1 MLDSVSIKS
10 LYVPALA
17 EGEGVGTAYEYFA
30 KRLVLNRWLA
40 RLPRRPKTVLVAGC
54 PEKYGSSLDFVL
66 LAAELGAA
74 LTVIDDRSDA
84 VEKAKRGLE
93 AAQAEGWL
101 PGFTAVYKTAPL
113 TDLQTASER
122 FDLVLS
128 SEVLQRLAPNERERY
143 VDGLVAVGT
152 AVALF
157 VPNGDNPAHTNLSGL
172 NGLALDELQTLL
184 PGWQTGFIDMPPFPP
199 GMTRSDE
206 QREHAT
212 SGLAEAIAM
221 WGLGYY
227 ARLESVIPPTIRQQ
241 QSHIVYAFSPIGS

>member
-40 RLPRRPKTVLVAGC
+40 RLPNRPVSVLIAGC

-74 LTVIDDRSDA
+74 LTVVDEREEA
-84 VEKAKRGLE
+84 LEKARLSL
-93 AAQAEGWL
+93 AASQTEGWL
-101 PGFTAVYKTAPL
+101 PGFTAAYQAVPL
-113 TDLQTASER
+113 TALQSLNR
-122 FDLVLS
+122 SFDLVLS
-128 SEVLQRLAPNERERY
+128 SEVLQRLSTDERERY

-157 VPNGDNPAHTNLSGL
+157 APNSDNPAHINLSGL
-172 NGLALDELQTLL
+172 KGLTQSELQTLV
-184 PGWQTGFIDMPPFPP
+184 PGWHTGYIDMPPFPP
-199 GMTRSDE
+199 GMVRSDE
-206 QREHAT
+206 QREQAT
-212 SGLAEAIAM
+212 SGFAEALAM

-227 ARLESVIPPTIRQQ
+227 ARLEGFIPPTIRQQ